1 MSLAAHELGRVRA
14 RPRAGLLRHDHVGVA
29 VLRHV
34 RTGTL
39 LAVLQHDRAGVLLA
53 VLRRDHA
60 GALLVVLDQEK
71 CVVGEQ

>member
-14 RPRAGLLRHDHVGVA
+14 RPRAGLLRRDHVGVA

-39 LAVLQHDRAGVLLA
+39 LVVLQHDRAGVLLA
-53 VLRRDHA
+53 VL
-60 GALLVVLDQEK
+60 
-71 CVVGEQ
+71 